1 MVKKFSGLSRE
12 LLFQAGALVVAIVI
26 VHSVYTGL
34 IRPNAEQA
42 LEEQRIQLIEEP
54 EASVE
59 RSIWVILMD
68 PEQEIC
74 FILLFWSLALM
85 FDKTR
90 DVVRQRRQLG
100 RNLVPLSPGESI
112 LPEDARD
119 YARALEALQP
129 PQREGLY
136 ARALHTALQRFRATQ
151 NLQDVSESVDA
162 VCRAEHERMDSEL
175 GMVRYMAWAIPSIG
189 FIGTVRGIGS
199 ALSMAHQ
206 AVEGDIT
213 GVTASLGTAFNSTLI
228 ALLLSIVLMFV
239 LYQLQQFQERLVLDT
254 QAACDENLLQYLRVR

>member
-1 MVKKFSGLSRE
+1 MTRKFSGLSRE
-12 LLFQAGALVVAIVI
+12 LLFQAGALVVAIVV
-26 VHSVYTGL
+26 VHSLYTGVV
-34 IRPNAEQA
+34 RPKAERA
-42 LEEQRIQLIEEP
+42 LEQQRIQLLEQP
-54 EASVE
+54 ESSVE
-59 RSIWVILMD
+59 RSLWVILKD
-68 PEQEIC
+68 PEQEIS

-90 DVVRQRRQLG
+90 DLVRQRRQLG
-100 RNLVPLSPGESI
+100 RNLVPLSRGESI

-119 YARALEALQP
+119 YARAIEALEP
-129 PQREGLY
+129 RQREGLY
-136 ARALHTALQRFRATQ
+136 ARALHTALQRFRATR
-151 NLQDVSESVDA
+151 NLQDVSEAVDS

-228 ALLLSIVLMFV
+228 ALLLSIILMFV

-254 QAACDENLLQYLRVR
+254 QAATDQNLLQYMRVA